1 MKINEVALYENKSH
15 RILKEGWQ
23 DLTESQQKHIGRW
36 ETELWPLLEQYQ
48 KLSEAELTKDQI
60 LAIFKGAEEN
70 AMATG
75 NNKNALGKA
84 GAGVAAAAKL
94 PVDLAKK
101 IDAKIKELGAMAKK
115 SGPVKNMDA
124 KFAELKKDIS
134 AKNSDSKVVQG
145 IQTISDWAKENPGKA
160 TLAVGI
166 LTTIAAF
173 AGGPAGGA
181 AAGLILRST
190 KDLLQGEDL
199 SSAIGNSVKTAAYGA
214 IAGWAING
222 LGDWLGGIRADAVP
236 FEKAEG
242 VSTVNLDFTKSVS
255 SWGMTHEQQIINM
268 VVPDSMAE
276 EITGMVAEMSKAT
289 AAGDHAGGIDI
300 FDKLWAQTSEFNT
313 STDAYKQFIE
323 DAAFSNEVAAAV
335 AQANDTALQ
344 AIKGATEVM
353 AATAQGSLQASGDDA
368 KGEMKVDGKEVEP
381 EQGELD
387 LKGGENPKGTE
398 SIEEMTARLDL
409 YLAEADPEQG
419 ELGLD
424 NPNTFGAKLKRGA
437 GALAGKAKDAAA
449 SATGAVKQVGK
460 DLGNKVTANKLQKAW
475 KKAGEPMDTGS
486 IMNIMQDAG
495 MDDDQ
500 ISAVGQAN
508 KIELTPSAATSADP
522 AQADTDKDGKDD
534 ATGEPMKAT
543 GKVVPQADTDKD
555 GKDDATGEPM
565 KAKAPGADAG
575 KVAKA
580 SDGQEYTWLGA
591 QWQNNTSKKMATK
604 AIAQELGNPAK
615 DGAAKDT
622 APPQADTDQ
631 DGKDDAT
638 GQPMKPAGAG
648 QPATAGDPGTTTAID
663 LKTLAGEIKQ
673 AGPQVVALVIAQLT
687 AKAPAAPAKAPVAKA
702 KAPGAPTQAANVAAR
717 RKKVSASI
725 DTEIDSLIAELDAVM
740 R

>member
-181 AAGLILRST
+181 AAGLILRAT

-242 VSTVNLDFTKSVS
+242 VSTVNLDFTKTVS
-255 SWGMTHEQQIINM
+255 SWGMTHEQQLVNM
-268 VVPDSMAE
+268 IVPDSMAE

-300 FDKLWAQTSEFNT
+300 FDKLWAQAKEFNT
-313 STDAYKQFIE
+313 GSDAYKQFVE
-323 DAAFSNEVAAAV
+323 DAAFTNEVAAAV

-534 ATGEPMKAT
+534 ATGEPMKA
-543 GKVVPQADTDKD
+543 
-555 GKDDATGEPM
+555 
-565 KAKAPGADAG
+565 KAPGADAG

-673 AGPQVVALVIAQLT
+673 AGPEVVALVIAQLT

-717 RKKVSASI
+717 RAKVSASI

>member
-181 AAGLILRST
+181 AAGLILRAT

-242 VSTVNLDFTKSVS
+242 VSTVNLDFTKTVS
-255 SWGMTHEQQIINM
+255 SWGMTHEQQLVNM
-268 VVPDSMAE
+268 IVPDSMAE

-300 FDKLWAQTSEFNT
+300 FDKLWAQAKEFNT
-313 STDAYKQFIE
+313 GSDAYKQFVE
-323 DAAFSNEVAAAV
+323 DAAFTNEVAAAV

-534 ATGEPMKAT
+534 ATGEPMKA
-543 GKVVPQADTDKD
+543 
-555 GKDDATGEPM
+555 
-565 KAKAPGADAG
+565 KAPGADAG

-673 AGPQVVALVIAQLT
+673 AGPEVVALVIAQLT

>member
-1 MKINEVALYENKSH
+1 
-15 RILKEGWQ
+15 
-23 DLTESQQKHIGRW
+23 
-36 ETELWPLLEQYQ
+36 
-48 KLSEAELTKDQI
+48 
-60 LAIFKGAEEN
+60 
-70 AMATG
+70 
-75 NNKNALGKA
+75 
-84 GAGVAAAAKL
+84 
-94 PVDLAKK
+94 
-101 IDAKIKELGAMAKK
+101 
-115 SGPVKNMDA
+115 
-124 KFAELKKDIS
+124 
-134 AKNSDSKVVQG
+134 
-145 IQTISDWAKENPGKA
+145 
-160 TLAVGI
+160 
-166 LTTIAAF
+166 
-173 AGGPAGGA
+173 
-181 AAGLILRST
+181 
-190 KDLLQGEDL
+190 
-199 SSAIGNSVKTAAYGA
+199 
-214 IAGWAING
+214 
-222 LGDWLGGIRADAVP
+222 
-236 FEKAEG
+236 
-242 VSTVNLDFTKSVS
+242 
-255 SWGMTHEQQIINM
+255 
-268 VVPDSMAE
+268 
-276 EITGMVAEMSKAT
+276 
-289 AAGDHAGGIDI
+289 
-300 FDKLWAQTSEFNT
+300 
-313 STDAYKQFIE
+313 
-323 DAAFSNEVAAAV
+323 
-335 AQANDTALQ
+335 
-344 AIKGATEVM
+344 
-353 AATAQGSLQASGDDA
+353 
-368 KGEMKVDGKEVEP
+368 MKVDGKEVEP

-673 AGPQVVALVIAQLT
+673 AGPEVVALVIAQLT

>member
-181 AAGLILRST
+181 AAGLILRAT

-242 VSTVNLDFTKSVS
+242 VSTVNLDFTKTVS
-255 SWGMTHEQQIINM
+255 SWGMTHEQQLVNM
-268 VVPDSMAE
+268 IVPDSMAE

-300 FDKLWAQTSEFNT
+300 FDKLWAQAKEFNT
-313 STDAYKQFIE
+313 GSDAYKQFVE
-323 DAAFSNEVAAAV
+323 DAAFTNEVAAAV

-508 KIELTPSAATSADP
+508 KIELTPTAATSADP
-522 AQADTDKDGKDD
+522 A
-534 ATGEPMKAT
+534 
-543 GKVVPQADTDKD
+543 QADTDKD

-673 AGPQVVALVIAQLT
+673 AGPEVVALVIAQLT

>member
-181 AAGLILRST
+181 AAGLILRAT

-242 VSTVNLDFTKSVS
+242 VSTVNLDFTKTVS
-255 SWGMTHEQQIINM
+255 SWGMTHEQQLVNM
-268 VVPDSMAE
+268 IVPDSMAE

-300 FDKLWAQTSEFNT
+300 FDKLWAQAKEFNT
-313 STDAYKQFIE
+313 GSDAYKQFVE
-323 DAAFSNEVAAAV
+323 DAAFTNEVAAAV

-673 AGPQVVALVIAQLT
+673 AGPEVVALVIAQLT

>member
-181 AAGLILRST
+181 AAGLILRAT

-242 VSTVNLDFTKSVS
+242 VSTVNLDFTKTVS
-255 SWGMTHEQQIINM
+255 SWGMTHEQQLVNM
-268 VVPDSMAE
+268 IVPDSMAE

-300 FDKLWAQTSEFNT
+300 FDKLWAQAKEFNT
-313 STDAYKQFIE
+313 GSDAYKQFVE
-323 DAAFSNEVAAAV
+323 DAAFTNEVAAAV

-673 AGPQVVALVIAQLT
+673 AGPEVVALVIAQLT

-717 RKKVSASI
+717 RAKVSASI